1 LNESR
6 DFISLVCGGLHR
18 RRCSAARISISNERA
33 LAPQDHFTPWE
44 SEMDIF
50 FKAVGFLIAI
60 GWCAL
65 CSTPVA
71 ADTEQVHFYNS
82 PAAAAAKLPFSQAVR
97 VGDVLYL
104 SGAIGVLP
112 GKMELAP
119 GGMEAEAKQMME
131 NIGDVLKANGLTF
144 DDVFKCTAMLADM
157 SKWGAFNKIY
167 VTYFKPEHL
176 PARSALGANG
186 LALGAQVEL
195 ECWAFARKQ

>member
-1 LNESR
+1 MKRREFRAPTGGEMNNLLKTALT
-6 DFISLVCGGLHR
+6 LVATGG
-18 RRCSAARISISNERA
+18 
-33 LAPQDHFTPWE
+33 F
-44 SEMDIF
+44 
-50 FKAVGFLIAI
+50 AVSGV
-60 GWCAL
+60 
-65 CSTPVA
+65 TPVA
-71 ADTEQVHFYNS
+71 AESEQVHFYNS

-97 VGDVLYL
+97 VGDVLYM

-119 GGMEAEAKQMME
+119 GGIEPETKQAME
-131 NIGDVLKANGLTF
+131 NIGEVLKGNGLTF

-157 SKWGAFNKIY
+157 SKWGAFNKVY

-195 ECWAFARKQ
+195 ECWAFARK